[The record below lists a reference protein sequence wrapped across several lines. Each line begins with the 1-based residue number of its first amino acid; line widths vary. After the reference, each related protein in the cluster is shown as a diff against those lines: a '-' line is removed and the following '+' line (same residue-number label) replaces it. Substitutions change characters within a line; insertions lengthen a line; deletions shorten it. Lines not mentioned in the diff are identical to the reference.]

1 MSKQHRTAELTS
13 LFFKAKAKLAALQ
26 AQHESAEAELK
37 EQVKLVEELL
47 IEQLHADGLT
57 SVKVAEGTFGVSE
70 KKVYKTD
77 DIDSVRQFA
86 VEAGEF
92 GIFNMS
98 LSLTG
103 VREYIERN
111 EGSLPP
117 GVTEV
122 VFDQAYNRP
131 ARTRASS

>member
-1 MSKQHRTAELTS
+1 MSTQYTTAELTAV
-13 LFFKAKAKLAALQ
+13 FFKAKEKLAGLQ
-26 AQHESAEAELK
+26 AQHEAAERDLK
-37 EQVKLVEELL
+37 ERIKTIEELL
-47 IEQLHADGLT
+47 IERLHEEKLT
-57 SVKVAEGTFGVSE
+57 SVKVAEGTFGVTE

-77 DIDSVRQFA
+77 DMDSVRQFA
-86 VEAGEF
+86 AEAGEF

-103 VREYIERN
+103 VREYIERH

-131 ARTRASS
+131 TRARTPA